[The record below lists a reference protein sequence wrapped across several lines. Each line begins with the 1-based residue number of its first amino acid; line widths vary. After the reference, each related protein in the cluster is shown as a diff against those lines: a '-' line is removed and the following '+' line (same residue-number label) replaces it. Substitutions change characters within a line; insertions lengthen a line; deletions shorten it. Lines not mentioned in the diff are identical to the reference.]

1 MSTNLDAV
9 TASYHRCR
17 ASAGFFD
24 TFYERFLAKSAEVAE
39 KFRGTDFVR
48 QKLMLRESLV
58 SMLLFNLG
66 TGSARAELEQLAER
80 HSRRGVDV
88 PPHLYDLWLDALCET
103 VQQHDPEFK
112 PELANEWRAAMRV
125 GIELIVSGY

>member
-1 MSTNLDAV
+1 MMNDLDAV
-9 TASYHRCR
+9 TVSYHRCR

-39 KFRGTDFVR
+39 KFRQTDFAR

-66 TGSARAELEQLAER
+66 AGSARAELEQLAER
-80 HSRRGVDV
+80 HSRRGVDIA
-88 PPHLYDLWLDALCET
+88 PHLYDLWLDALCET
-103 VQQHDPEFK
+103 VEQHDPEFK
-112 PELANEWRAAMRV
+112 PQLAQEWRAAMRA
-125 GIELIVSGY
+125 GIDLLIAGY